1 MPPNASSAVEDDADI
16 DLGADQD
23 LDVDD
28 LAMDEEEFPVG
39 TDIAD
44 LVAMTREVVDE
55 LNQYD

>member
-1 MPPNASSAVEDDADI
+1 VEDDADI